1 MSGWRSQAEARPVRH
16 TAAVRHDFWLL
27 GLALALLGLGL
38 VMVTSASMSLADS
51 RQGQPLYFLWRQLA
65 HATVGILAGWA
76 VYRTP
81 VALWERHG
89 GSLLLIGYLLLALV
103 LVPGIGREVN
113 GAMRWLNLGVMTLQP
128 SELMKLLA
136 VIFVAGYLV
145 RRRHEV
151 QGELWGFVKPVLLL
165 GFGSV
170 LLLMEPDFGATVV
183 MMATAT
189 AMLFLGGVR
198 IVPFFLAGGAI
209 AGLATTLVMTSPYR
223 MQRLTTFVDPWAD
236 PFDSGFQLT
245 QALIAFG
252 RGDWFGVGLGAS
264 IQKLS
269 YLPEAHTDFIMAVL
283 AEELGMAGLLI
294 VITLYGLLL
303 LRGFQIGA
311 RAERA
316 GQAFSAHLAYG
327 LSVWLGLQV
336 FISIGVNMGLLP
348 TKGLTLPLMSY
359 GGSSLLVTC
368 LALALLL
375 RIAYECESPEFGRR
389 LDDVGVRYPVEVRA

>member
-1 MSGWRSQAEARPVRH
+1 MNARRGQATVHAVRRQV
-16 TAAVRHDFWLL
+16 AVRHDFWLL

-51 RQGQPLYFLWRQLA
+51 RQGEPLYFLWRQLA
-65 HATVGILAGWA
+65 HVALGFAAGWV

-81 VALWERHG
+81 VTLWERHG
-89 GSLLLIGYLLLALV
+89 GSLLLVGYLLLALV

-113 GAMRWLNLGVMTLQP
+113 GAMRWLNLGFMTLQP

-136 VIFVAGYLV
+136 IVFVAGYVV

-151 QGELWGFVKPVLLL
+151 QNSLWGFAKPMVLL
-165 GFGSV
+165 GFGGM
-170 LLLMEPDFGATVV
+170 LLLMEPDFGAAVV
-183 MMATAT
+183 IMATTA

-198 IVPFFLAGGAI
+198 IVPFVFAGGLI

-236 PFDSGFQLT
+236 PFDTGFQLT

-264 IQKLS
+264 VQKLS
-269 YLPEAHTDFIMAVL
+269 YLPEAHTDFIIAVL
-283 AEELGMAGLLI
+283 AEELGMVGLLV
-294 VITLYGLLL
+294 VITLYAMLL

-316 GQAFSAHLAYG
+316 GQAFAAHLAYG
-327 LSVWLGLQV
+327 VTVWIGLQT

-348 TKGLTLPLMSY
+348 TKGLTLPLISY

-375 RIAYECESPEFGRR
+375 RVAYESESPEFGRR
-389 LDDVGVRYPVEVRA
+389 LDDAGVRYPAEVRA

>member
-1 MSGWRSQAEARPVRH
+1 VSGWRGQATTRPVRRG
-16 TAAVRHDFWLL
+16 AAVRHDFWLL
-27 GLALALLGLGL
+27 GLVLALLGLGL

-65 HATVGILAGWA
+65 HAAVGVVAGWA

-81 VALWERHG
+81 VATWERHG
-89 GSLLLIGYLLLALV
+89 GSLLLVGYLLLALV

-113 GAMRWLNLGVMTLQP
+113 GAMRWLNLGFMTLQP

-151 QGELWGFVKPVLLL
+151 QASLWGFVKPMLLL
-165 GFGSV
+165 GFGCF
-170 LLLMEPDFGATVV
+170 LLLLEPDFGATVV
-183 MMATAT
+183 IMATAA

-198 IVPFFLAGGAI
+198 IIPFFFAGGAI

-252 RGDWFGVGLGAS
+252 RGDWLGVGLGAS
-264 IQKLS
+264 VQKLS
-269 YLPEAHTDFIMAVL
+269 YLPEAHTDFIIAVL
-283 AEELGMAGLLI
+283 AEELGMVGLLV
-294 VITLYGLLL
+294 VITLYALLL
-303 LRGFQIGA
+303 VRGFQIGA
-311 RAERA
+311 RAQRT
-316 GQAFSAHLAYG
+316 GQAFAAHLAYG
-327 LSVWLGLQV
+327 LSTWFGLQV

-348 TKGLTLPLMSY
+348 TKGLTLPLISY

-375 RIAYECESPEFGRR
+375 RVAYESESPEFGRQ

>member
-1 MSGWRSQAEARPVRH
+1 MSGWRGQAAVHPVRRN
-16 TAAVRHDFWLL
+16 ASVQHDFWLL

-38 VMVTSASMSLADS
+38 VMVASASMSLADS

-65 HATVGILAGWA
+65 HAAIGMLAGWV

-81 VALWERHG
+81 VAFWERHG

-136 VIFVAGYLV
+136 VIFIAGYMV

-151 QGELWGFVKPVLLL
+151 QGALWGFVKPMLLL

-170 LLLMEPDFGATVV
+170 LLLMEPDFGAAVV
-183 MMATAT
+183 IMATAT

-198 IVPFFLAGGAI
+198 LVPFFFAGGAI
-209 AGLATTLVMTSPYR
+209 AGLATTLVLTSPYR

-269 YLPEAHTDFIMAVL
+269 YLPEAHTDFIIAVL
-283 AEELGMAGLLI
+283 AEELGMVGLLI

-316 GQAFSAHLAYG
+316 GQAFAAHLAYG
-327 LSVWLGLQV
+327 LSIWLSLQV

-389 LDDVGVRYPVEVRA
+389 LDDAGVRYPVEVRA

>member
-1 MSGWRSQAEARPVRH
+1 VSGWRGQAASQPIRRQAE
-16 TAAVRHDFWLL
+16 VRHDFWLL

-51 RQGQPLYFLWRQLA
+51 RQGEPLYFLWRQLA
-65 HATVGILAGWA
+65 HAALGVVAGWA

-81 VALWERHG
+81 VAFWERHG
-89 GSLLLIGYLLLALV
+89 GSLLLIGYLMLALV

-113 GAMRWLNLGVMTLQP
+113 GAMRWLNLGFMTLQP
-128 SELMKLLA
+128 SEIMKLLA
-136 VIFVAGYLV
+136 IIFIAGYMV
-145 RRRHEV
+145 RRSHEV
-151 QGELWGFVKPVLLL
+151 QGSLWGFAKPMLLL
-165 GFGSV
+165 GFGGV

-183 MMATAT
+183 IMATAT

-198 IVPFFLAGGAI
+198 IVPFVLAGGAI
-209 AGLATTLVMTSPYR
+209 TGLAAMLVMTSPYR

-264 IQKLS
+264 VQKLS
-269 YLPEAHTDFIMAVL
+269 YLPEAHTDFIIAVL
-283 AEELGMAGLLI
+283 AEELGMVGLLV
-294 VITLYGLLL
+294 VITLFALLL

-316 GQAFSAHLAYG
+316 GRAFAAHLAYG
-327 LSVWLGLQV
+327 LSIWIGLQV

-348 TKGLTLPLMSY
+348 TKGLTLPLISY
-359 GGSSLLVTC
+359 GGSSMLVTC

-375 RIAYECESPEFGRR
+375 RVAHEGEGPESGHR
-389 LDDVGVRYPVEVRA
+389 LDEPGMRYPAEVRA

>member
-1 MSGWRSQAEARPVRH
+1 MNGWRGQAEVR
-16 TAAVRHDFWLL
+16 TVRRIAEVSHDFWLL
-27 GLALALLGLGL
+27 GLALILLGLGL
-38 VMVTSASMSLADS
+38 LMVTSASMSLADS
-51 RQGQPLYFLWRQLA
+51 RLGNPLYFLWHQLA
-65 HATVGILAGWA
+65 HAVVGILAGWV

-81 VALWERHG
+81 LAFWERHG

-103 LVPGIGREVN
+103 LVPGIGREIN
-113 GAMRWLNLGVMTLQP
+113 GAMRWLNLGVVTLQP

-136 VIFVAGYLV
+136 VIFVAGYMV

-269 YLPEAHTDFIMAVL
+269 YLPEAHTDFIIAVL

-316 GQAFSAHLAYG
+316 GQAFAAHLAYG
-327 LSVWLGLQV
+327 LSIWLGLQV

-375 RIAYECESPEFGRR
+375 RVAYECDSPEFGRR